1 MQTYNAIAGQSL
13 YDVCLQTY
21 GSLNYLFKL
30 MQDNGITGLNETVS
44 SRQPFVWDDTLVVDQ
59 LVNAAF
65 AATNTRY
72 STDMAG
78 LGNVYWVVNQGAINS
93 VPNQTPTPYTPPA
106 PQGSYQVTLAT
117 SWTSPADSTTSFTPL
132 DINGNTL
139 VGCEVIQVE
148 MEIKP
153 LVPQGQPGA
162 QWSWNKLTGILTL
175 TNNTYADQGVLVSL
189 LYTKIVS

>member
-1 MQTYNAIAGQSL
+1 MQTYNAIAGQSI

-30 MQDNGITGLNETVS
+30 MQDNNIQGLDELVS

-78 LGNVYWVVNQGAINS
+78 LGNVYWVVNQEPINS
-93 VPNQTPTPYTPPA
+93 VPNSSPTPFTPQTPQTGY
-106 PQGSYQVTLAT
+106 SVTLAT
-117 SWTSPADSTTSFTPL
+117 TWTSPADSVTVITPL

-139 VGCEVIQVE
+139 VGCDVIQVE

-153 LVPQGQPGA
+153 LVPEGQPGA
-162 QWSWNKLTGILTL
+162 QWVWNKLTGVLTL
-175 TNNTYADQGVLVSL
+175 INNTYADQGVLVSI
-189 LYTKIVS
+189 LYTKLV

>member
-1 MQTYNAIAGQSL
+1 MQTYNAIAGQSI

-21 GSLNYLFKL
+21 GSLNYLYKL
-30 MQDNGITGLNETVS
+30 MQDNGIQGLDELVS

-78 LGNVYWVVNQGAINS
+78 LGNVYWVVNQEPINS
-93 VPNQTPTPYTPPA
+93 VPNSSPTPYTPPA
-106 PQGSYQVTLAT
+106 PQGAYSVTLAT
-117 SWTSPADSTTSFTPL
+117 TWTSPADSVTVITPL

-139 VGCEVIQVE
+139 VGCDVIQVE

-153 LVPQGQPGA
+153 LVPEGQPGA
-162 QWSWNKLTGILTL
+162 QWIWNKLTGVLTL
-175 TNNTYADQGVLVSL
+175 INNTYADQDVLVSI
-189 LYTKIVS
+189 LYTKLV